1 MTMQSIR
8 TNQTMH
14 ISQLIPELL
23 MHFNV
28 LNGTGTFPPAD
39 GTIQSNA
46 TSQDEEGGPVRPAER
61 VPYSSSH
68 YLVSQVSAGETMDR
82 ERSASSGAS
91 ACSGTTDPSIEVAAA

>member
-1 MTMQSIR
+1 MNMHNIR
-8 TNQTMH
+8 TNQSLH

-39 GTIQSNA
+39 EQIKA
-46 TSQDEEGGPVRPAER
+46 TSHPHKVEEGDPVRSAER

-68 YLVSQVSAGETMDR
+68 HLAR
-82 ERSASSGAS
+82 ERSASSIAS
-91 ACSGTTDPSIEVAAA
+91 VCTGTTDPAIEVAAA